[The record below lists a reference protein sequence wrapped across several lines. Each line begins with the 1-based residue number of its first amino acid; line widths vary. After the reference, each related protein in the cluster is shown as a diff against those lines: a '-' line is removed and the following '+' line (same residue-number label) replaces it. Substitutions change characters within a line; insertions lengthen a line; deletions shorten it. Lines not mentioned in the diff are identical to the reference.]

1 MPAWL
6 LRLVWRVRG
15 KRRVR
20 LHLVDRVESFEG
32 VQIGKW
38 GGCFLLASAS
48 MLMNETDTVSLDGI
62 IEIATSRVLF
72 AQVLS

>member
-20 LHLVDRVESFEG
+20 LHLIDRVESFEG

-38 GGCFLLASAS
+38 GGCYMLIGAS
-48 MLMNETDTVSLDGI
+48 MLLSETETVSVEGVL
-62 IEIATSRVLF
+62 EIATARVLW

>member
-1 MPAWL
+1 MPAWV
-6 LRLVWRVRG
+6 LRIVWRVRG

-38 GGCFLLASAS
+38 GGCFLLVGAV
-48 MLMNETDTVSLDGI
+48 MLKSESESVTLDGVV
-62 IEIATSRVLF
+62 EIATSRVLF